1 MKKETVHNLLIITGS
16 ILLVEIIILTG
27 IVLSALLFIKN
38 GV

>member
-27 IVLSALLFIKN
+27 ILLSALWFIEN

>member
-16 ILLVEIIILTG
+16 ILMVEIIILTG
-27 IVLSALLFIKN
+27 IVLSALWFIEY

>member
-1 MKKETVHNLLIITGS
+1 MKKETVHNILIITGS

-27 IVLSALLFIKN
+27 IILSALWFIEY